1 MSDSD
6 DDARCASQSDEDLS
20 SMGIGPCRDRYSI
33 CYTYLMATEL
43 AEVARHADEV
53 TAQARSELVRAVR
66 QAAAQGMTQ
75 SEIARQIG
83 RSQPEV
89 SRLLRFHGTSPL
101 ARNLRR
107 NADQIRQLVA
117 KAGGTHV
124 RVFGSVALGT
134 DQPGSD
140 VDLLFVMT
148 KPLSLMQLGRLE
160 QQVADL
166 LDAPVDLVPE
176 SALRPDLRERV
187 YSEAVSL

>member
-1 MSDSD
+1 
-6 DDARCASQSDEDLS
+6 
-20 SMGIGPCRDRYSI
+20 
-33 CYTYLMATEL
+33 
-43 AEVARHADEV
+43 
-53 TAQARSELVRAVR
+53 
-66 QAAAQGMTQ
+66 MTQ

-117 KAGGTHV
+117 DGGGDHV
-124 RVFGSVALGT
+124 RVFGSVAMGE
-134 DQPGSD
+134 DQPDSD
-140 VDLLFVMT
+140 VDLLFDMT
-148 KPLSLMQLGRLE
+148 KPLSFMQLGRLE
-160 QQVADL
+160 RQIADL

-187 YSEAVSL
+187 HAEAVTLWVGRRRSCCARQLIHFQSAQPYARNVDRHRSKTPCGHCY

>member
-1 MSDSD
+1 M
-6 DDARCASQSDEDLS
+6 
-20 SMGIGPCRDRYSI
+20 M
-33 CYTYLMATEL
+33 TTEL
-43 AEVARHADEV
+43 AEVARHADQV
-53 TAQARSELVRAVR
+53 MAQARSELVRAVR
-66 QAAAQGMTQ
+66 RAAAQGMTQ
-75 SEIARQIG
+75 SEIARQIR

-107 NADQIRQLVA
+107 NADQIRQLVG
-117 KAGGTHV
+117 KVGGSHV
-124 RVFGSVALGT
+124 RVFGSVAVGE

-140 VDLLFVMT
+140 VDLLFTMT

-160 QQVADL
+160 QQIADL

-187 YSEAVSL
+187 FSEAVSL

>member
-1 MSDSD
+1 
-6 DDARCASQSDEDLS
+6 
-20 SMGIGPCRDRYSI
+20 
-33 CYTYLMATEL
+33 MATDL
-43 AEVARHADEV
+43 AAVARHADEA
-53 TAQARSELVRAVR
+53 TAQARSDLVRAVR

-107 NADQIRQLVA
+107 NADQIRRLVA
-117 KAGGTHV
+117 DVGGAHV
-124 RVFGSVALGT
+124 RVFGSVAVGE
-134 DQPGSD
+134 DQPDSD
-140 VDLLFVMT
+140 VDLLFDMT

-160 QQVADL
+160 RQIADL
-166 LDAPVDLVPE
+166 LDAPVDLVPG

-187 YSEAVSL
+187 YAEAVSL

>member
-1 MSDSD
+1 
-6 DDARCASQSDEDLS
+6 
-20 SMGIGPCRDRYSI
+20 MGEIQPHVADI
-33 CYTYLMATEL
+33 AFAILKTMTTEL
-43 AEVARHADEV
+43 AEVARDADAI

-66 QAAAQGMTQ
+66 RAAAQGMTQ

-101 ARNLRR
+101 ARTLRR
-107 NADQIRQLVA
+107 NADQIKKIVSQV
-117 KAGGTHV
+117 GGTQV
-124 RVFGSVALGT
+124 RVFGSVAVGE

-140 VDLLFVMT
+140 VDLLFTMT

-160 QQVADL
+160 QQIADL

-187 YSEAVSL
+187 FSEALPL